1 MTYIVSYT
9 GSIYYSYIGNLN
21 GSNTKYTNLIVIL
34 WR

>member
-9 GSIYYSYIGNLN
+9 GSIYYSYIDNLN
-21 GSNTKYTNLIVIL
+21 VNNTKCTNLIVIL